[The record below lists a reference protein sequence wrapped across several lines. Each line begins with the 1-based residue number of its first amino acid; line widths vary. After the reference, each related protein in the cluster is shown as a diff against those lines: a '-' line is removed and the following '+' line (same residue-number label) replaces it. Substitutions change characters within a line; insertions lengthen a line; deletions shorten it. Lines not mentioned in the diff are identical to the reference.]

1 MKKFLL
7 CFLSVAAL
15 TTARAQNYYSESTT
29 LTADGITFSVESIY
43 NVFYRLQNAENV
55 YSHRPTEYLDG
66 TNAEPWDYDPG
77 EIDVESFKKAFT
89 ETFTEEEGAR
99 LRDGKDAI
107 WVALVKNNRGEVL
120 EVSFSARISP
130 RTSAIPPSK
139 YALYERNLKKYVR
152 WKTITDDEK
161 KLNIMHETRK
171 LIFSYLVPRKI
182 REPNPGDRVDSLV
195 ELK

>member
-1 MKKFLL
+1 M
-7 CFLSVAAL
+7 CWIVAAQ
-15 TTARAQNYYSESTT
+15 TVFAQNYYSESTT
-29 LTADGITFSVESIY
+29 LTADGITFTVKNKYGVYY
-43 NVFYRLQNAENV
+43 NLENAQNV
-55 YSHRPTEYLDG
+55 VSHRPTEYLDG

-107 WVALVKNNRGEVL
+107 WVILVKNNRGEVL

-161 KLNIMHETRK
+161 KLNIMHETRE

-182 REPNPGDRVDSLV
+182 REPNPWDRVDSLV
-195 ELK
+195 EPK

>member
-1 MKKFLL
+1 M
-7 CFLSVAAL
+7 CWIVAAQ
-15 TTARAQNYYSESTT
+15 TVFAQNYYSESTT
-29 LTADGITFSVESIY
+29 LTADGITFTVKNKYGMYYEVENAQ
-43 NVFYRLQNAENV
+43 NVV
-55 YSHRPTEYLDG
+55 SHRPTEYLDG

-107 WVALVKNNRGEVL
+107 WVILVKNNRGEVL

-161 KLNIMHETRK
+161 KLNIMHETRE
-171 LIFSYLVPRKI
+171 LIFSYLVPYKI

-195 ELK
+195 EPK

>member
-1 MKKFLL
+1 M
-7 CFLSVAAL
+7 CWIVAAQ
-15 TTARAQNYYSESTT
+15 TFFAQNYYSESTT
-29 LTADGITFSVESIY
+29 LTADGITFTVKNKYGMYYEVENAQ
-43 NVFYRLQNAENV
+43 NVV
-55 YSHRPTEYLDG
+55 SHRPTEYLDG

-107 WVALVKNNRGEVL
+107 WVILVKNNRGEVL

-161 KLNIMHETRK
+161 KLNIMHETRE
-171 LIFSYLVPRKI
+171 LIFSYLVPYKI
-182 REPNPGDRVDSLV
+182 RKPKPGDRVDSLV